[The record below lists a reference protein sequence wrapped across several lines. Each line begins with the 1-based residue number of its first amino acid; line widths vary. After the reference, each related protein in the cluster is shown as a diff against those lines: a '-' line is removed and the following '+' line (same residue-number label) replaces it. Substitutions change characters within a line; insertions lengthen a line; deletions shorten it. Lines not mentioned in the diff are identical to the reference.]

1 MQPKPRNARNCQAL
15 SPRARRRAP
24 ASRDLRPKFRML
36 RSPIGLRG
44 PWPLLLLGGLA
55 CTFGAVIQRVTGPDE
70 SEITHASVGG
80 GVNVYLTGSALGT
93 PFNPRARPPLM
104 PPSCPICPLSVS

>member
-1 MQPKPRNARNCQAL
+1 MCCMRC
-15 SPRARRRAP
+15 
-24 ASRDLRPKFRML
+24 
-36 RSPIGLRG
+36 PIGLRG
-44 PWPLLLLGGLA
+44 PWLLLLLGGLA

-80 GVNVYLTGSALGT
+80 GVNVYLTGSSLGT
-93 PFNPRARPPLM
+93 PFNPRARPPLK